1 MIIDKIIINMLIIL
15 SFTLTN
21 RHITITK
28 GIIPKKANI
37 PGKYFWQGTLKDMQ
51 NVFKSVR

>member
-1 MIIDKIIINMLIIL
+1 MQKKKIDKIIINMLIIL

-37 PGKYFWQGTLKDMQ
+37 PGEYFWQGSFKDM
-51 NVFKSVR
+51 